1 MRGFTQVSGIDYNE
15 AHLYAPV
22 MRLKSFQ
29 VLLSIAAW
37 FDLDL
42 CQFDVS
48 AAYLHGEIDGEVY
61 MEPPPGCGDGETIWK
76 LLKGLYSLKQV
87 GHIWHERLKAD
98 MEELGYTQCH
108 RDNAVFRIST
118 WKKGDWAVCA
128 FWVDDKTGIGSHKQ
142 LDCVADM
149 FHWKY
154 GISGEGELCWTLGL
168 KVKCNFN
175 RHMVTLSQQ
184 SYIENLVERF
194 RLQGTKTYMTPLAP
208 GMILTKDQC
217 PKTPAKVQD
226 MAGSRYRE
234 LIGSLQYASLATR
247 PDITYAVNKLSQ
259 FLANPGHAH
268 LNTAL

>member
-1 MRGFTQVSGIDYNE
+1 
-15 AHLYAPV
+15 
-22 MRLKSFQ
+22 MRLESFQ

-37 FDLDL
+37 FDLNL

-61 MEPPPGCGDGETIWK
+61 MEPPPGCRDGETIWK
-76 LLKGLYSLKQV
+76 LLKGLYSLKQA
-87 GHIWHERLKAD
+87 GCIWHERLKAD

-108 RDNAVFRIST
+108 RDNAVFRINT

-128 FWVDDKTGIGSHKQ
+128 FWVDDKMGIRSREQ

-149 FHWKY
+149 FHQKY
-154 GISGEGELCWTLGL
+154 GISGKGELRWTLGL
-168 KVKCNFN
+168 KVKRDFN
-175 RHMVTLSQQ
+175 RHMVTLLQQ

-194 RLQGTKTYMTPLAP
+194 RLQGAKTYMTPLAP
-208 GMILTKDQC
+208 GTILTKDQC

-226 MAGSRYRE
+226 MAGSQYRE

-247 PDITYAVNKLSQ
+247 LDITYAINKLSQ